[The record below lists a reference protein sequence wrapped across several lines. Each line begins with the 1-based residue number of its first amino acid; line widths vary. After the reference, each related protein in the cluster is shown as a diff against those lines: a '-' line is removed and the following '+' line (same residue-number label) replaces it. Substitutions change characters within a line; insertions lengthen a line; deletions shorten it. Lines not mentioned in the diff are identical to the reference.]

1 MIEPILD
8 EELHDDNDESFN
20 TEIVS
25 YIKNP
30 VDL

>member
-1 MIEPILD
+1 MNEPILD